1 MKFAGGPLSEGATTR
16 PLLNGLRML
25 SLPVFVLSHRRECR
39 LLPLPHIP
47 TRVPIYDT
55 HAAAWAESQQFP
67 IEPAILQMTSLA
79 QLREWLKTAHVP
91 EVCLARGCSITGQVE
106 WTWCGTMTDFL
117 DRLGVMEAL
126 EATEFAGKPR
136 QAG

>member
-1 MKFAGGPLSEGATTR
+1 
-16 PLLNGLRML
+16 ML
-25 SLPVFVLSHRRECR
+25 SLPVFVISHRRECR
-39 LLPLPHIP
+39 LLPLPQLP

-55 HAAAWAESQQFP
+55 HAAAWAEVQQFHAD
-67 IEPAILQMTSLA
+67 PAILQINSLA
-79 QLREWLKTAHVP
+79 QLREWLNTAHVP
-91 EVCLARGCSITGQVE
+91 EVCLARGCDGTGQVE
-106 WTWCGTMTDFL
+106 WTWCGALTDFL

>member
-1 MKFAGGPLSEGATTR
+1 
-16 PLLNGLRML
+16 ML

-39 LLPLPHIP
+39 LLPLPQLP

-55 HAAAWAESQQFP
+55 HAAAWAEAQQYP
-67 IEPAILQMTSLA
+67 SEPAILQMNSLA
-79 QLREWLKTAHVP
+79 QLREWLHTAHVP
-91 EVCLARGCSITGQVE
+91 EACLARGCDTTGQVV
-106 WTWCGTMTDFL
+106 WAWSGTLADFL

-126 EATEFAGKPR
+126 EATEFAGQPR